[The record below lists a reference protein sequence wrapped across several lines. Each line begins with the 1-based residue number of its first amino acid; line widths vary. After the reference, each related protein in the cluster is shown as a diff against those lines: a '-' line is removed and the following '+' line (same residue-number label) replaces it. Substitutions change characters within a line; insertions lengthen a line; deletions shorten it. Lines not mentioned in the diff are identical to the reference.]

1 LLDLASNLVFGC
13 IDEPELGS
21 ATHMLQHDQIAHAL
35 EKIGDETAGIMTGI
49 HHLIDHREERSA
61 IVRGECV
68 DGGIKQRGIC
78 HAELCHGSCIGDAI
92 GARA

>member
-1 LLDLASNLVFGC
+1 MIDLAGNFVFGC
-13 IDEPELGS
+13 IDEAELGS

-35 EKIGDETAGIMTGI
+35 EKIGDETARIMTGI
-49 HHLIDHREERSA
+49 HYLVNHREESST
-61 IVRGECV
+61 IVRRECI
-68 DGGIKQRGIC
+68 DGGVEQRGIC